1 MTPPDRNRRLRFRFT
16 KVGKV
21 RFTSHRDVA
30 RLWERALRRAELPVA
45 LTEGFSPRPKVHFGL
60 ALPTGYESDG
70 EYLDVDLRRPE
81 AEAID
86 PAELPE
92 RLSPLL
98 PLGLDVVAAADVDPR
113 TDSLQQAVTTC
124 TWRIDV
130 VGLAPAAVAAEAAR
144 LLAADQVT
152 VVRQR
157 KGKELTDDIRPD
169 IVSIDVVGPLPGSDH
184 AAGDHGSGNGHG
196 GADHGTVLVAELAT
210 QPRGLR
216 PSELLSAFAPAPEE
230 GLVRRTHQWITVDGA
245 RHEPLVADATWA
257 GPPVVQAS

>member
-1 MTPPDRNRRLRFRFT
+1 MNPPDRNRRVRFRFA

-81 AEAID
+81 AEALHLH
-86 PAELPE
+86 ELPA

-98 PLGLDVVAAADVDPR
+98 PPGLDVVAAADVDPR
-113 TDSLQQAVTTC
+113 SDSLQQAVTSCGWLIEAIGLLPGPATAEVA
-124 TWRIDV
+124 RILDADV
-130 VGLAPAAVAAEAAR
+130 
-144 LLAADQVT
+144 VT

-169 IVSIDVVGPLPGSDH
+169 VVAVEVVGPLVTSGSD
-184 AAGDHGSGNGHG
+184 
-196 GADHGTVLVAELAT
+196 GAVVGTVLRAELAT

-230 GLVRRTHQWITVDGA
+230 GLVRRTHQWISVDGA
-245 RHEPLVADATWA
+245 RHEPLVSDATWA
-257 GPPVVQAS
+257 DPPVVQAS